1 MKKIVCLLLFT
12 TLCVEGKSQGDFD
25 NAVKKYYGGELN
37 TAIDLLTK
45 CIDNKENVPQAY
57 MFRGA
62 ARAFLGNFDG
72 AFKDLQT
79 SLQLDSANDKIYYYM
94 GKAYLLNQQYDLAAD
109 YFKKSIQE
117 KSNDPDRYDALATAE
132 IFSENYK
139 SAIESE
145 TRAIQLDSMQS
156 IFLQNRGFAELK
168 LGYFEKAVRD
178 LSRSLSLDKSYKGY
192 FDRALAYSQMK
203 MYTVAI
209 EDFNASLSIKPD
221 NAEALYYRGLVLE
234 YMGKTSEGCR
244 DFSRSLEL
252 GFTDAAK
259 SIKVYCK

>member
-1 MKKIVCLLLFT
+1 MLYLLLFT
-12 TLCVEGKSQGDFD
+12 TLSIQGKSQGDFD
-25 NAVKKYYGGELN
+25 NAVKKYYAGELN
-37 TAIDLLTK
+37 SAIDLLTK
-45 CIDNKENVPQAY
+45 CINNKENLSQAY
-57 MFRGA
+57 MYRGA
-62 ARAFLGNFDG
+62 ASAFLGRFDE

-79 SLQLDSANDKIYYYM
+79 SFQLDSANDKIYYYM
-94 GKAYLLNQQYDLAAD
+94 GKAYLLNQQYDLAAG
-109 YFKKSIQE
+109 YFKKSILI
-117 KSNDPDRYDALATAE
+117 KSNDPDRFDALATAE
-132 IFSENYK
+132 ISLENYK
-139 SAIESE
+139 GAIASE

-203 MYTVAI
+203 MYTVAM

-221 NAEALYYRGLVLE
+221 NAEVLYYRGLVLE
-234 YMGKTSEGCR
+234 YMGKTREGCQ
-244 DFSRSLEL
+244 DFNRSLEL
-252 GFTDAAK
+252 GFTDAAT